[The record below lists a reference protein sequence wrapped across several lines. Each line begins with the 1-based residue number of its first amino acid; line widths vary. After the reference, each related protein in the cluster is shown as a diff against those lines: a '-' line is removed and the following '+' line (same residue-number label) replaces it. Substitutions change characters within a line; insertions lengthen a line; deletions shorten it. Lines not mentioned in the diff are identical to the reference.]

1 MSANSCHCPFSLEKV
16 SILCLQRAEF
26 AALAQGAVLANSSHD
41 GYFGDCA
48 FCLHC
53 SCMLQY
59 GEKLQLVHM
68 AAFAV

>member
-1 MSANSCHCPFSLEKV
+1 
-16 SILCLQRAEF
+16 
-26 AALAQGAVLANSSHD
+26 VLANSSHD